1 MKNDTI
7 TKLEEPETETE
18 CPYGYENCDENDFE
32 SMCDECRSD
41 RGQAYGELRADTYD

>member
-18 CPYGYENCDENDFE
+18 CPYGYENCSEDDFE

-41 RGQAYGELRADTYD
+41 RGEAYAELRADTYD